1 MYTNQFDNVAN
12 FLAHYNGTGPEIYR
26 QTRGKV
32 DAFVCASGTGG
43 TISGV
48 SNFLKDTNPAIK
60 VFLADCDGSA
70 LASRVLTGKLEMFGS
85 GSFAEGIGNSMI
97 TGNHGRAVIDDAV
110 RVRYRRE
117 FIEIFSVED
126 QISATLMHVHS
137 PVTRSSSKWDTFSSG
152 MTLCLWALQRPST
165 HAPQSKLLAS

>member
-1 MYTNQFDNVAN
+1 
-12 FLAHYNGTGPEIYR
+12 
-26 QTRGKV
+26 
-32 DAFVCASGTGG
+32 
-43 TISGV
+43 
-48 SNFLKDTNPAIK
+48 
-60 VFLADCDGSA
+60 
-70 LASRVLTGKLEMFGS
+70 MFGS

-137 PVTRSSSKWDTFSSG
+137 PVTRSSSKWDTFCSG

-165 HAPQSKLLAS
+165 HAPQSKWLAS